1 VKEMVEEE
9 ENHEVDGDKEKKE
22 EKKDSYRK
30 TAIIVGLL
38 FISATVSYS
47 IGIILLDPIL
57 SSSDCLT
64 EAYENE
70 YSMIIG
76 AFFVLIAGVSAAGIG
91 IMIFPILK
99 KYNES
104 LALGYAGARIAEG
117 LLFTVNVLFILTLL
131 SLSQEFMKAGAPDN
145 SYYQTFGIILVAA
158 GDWAFILGFGVAFTI
173 SALILNFVL
182 YQSKIVPRWISVWGF
197 LGALLLWVYYL
208 LQSLD
213 NAFVGLIQVPLAIQE
228 MVFAVWLIVKG
239 FNIPVIDSKEG

>member
-1 VKEMVEEE
+1 MVEEE
-9 ENHEVDGDKEKKE
+9 ENQDAEEEQAKKQ
-22 EKKDSYRK
+22 KMDSYRK

-57 SSSDCLT
+57 SSSDYLT

-91 IMIFPILK
+91 IMIFTILK

-104 LALGYAGARIAEG
+104 LALGYAGARISEG

-131 SLSQEFMKAGAPDN
+131 SLSQEFMKAGAPDD
-145 SYYQTFGIILVAA
+145 SYYQAFGIILIAA

-173 SALILNFVL
+173 SALILNYVL

-208 LQSLD
+208 LQPLG
-213 NAFVGLIQVPLAIQE
+213 NAFVGLIQVPLAVQE

-239 FNIPVIDSKEG
+239 FNLPAMGSKEEQT